1 MHDSTPGARRR
12 DAVMER
18 IKLSASARNQ
28 LATLKRRTGI
38 EHNNAIC
45 RHALCMSL
53 ANPSGPPEENFSFA
67 GGLEIDWR
75 TLTGG
80 QEALYTNLLVV
91 RLQTEGKRVSEE
103 AIRQAFLLHVH
114 RGLSYLVSRREDDLL
129 VELSSVAVGTQ

>member
-1 MHDSTPGARRR
+1 
-12 DAVMER
+12 MER

-45 RHALCMSL
+45 RHALCISL
-53 ANPSGPPEENFSFA
+53 ANPSVPPDENFSFA

-80 QEALYTNLLVV
+80 QEALYYNLLAV
-91 RLQTEGKRVSEE
+91 RLLADGKKISDD
-103 AIRQAFLLHVH
+103 AIRQTFLLHVH
-114 RGLSYLVSRREDDLL
+114 RGLSYLTGQREDDQL
-129 VELSSVAVGTQ
+129 VELAASLV